1 MKTSNIKKTTWAAC
15 LAGTVALGSSVA
27 AEDIIKVRLMGSD
40 LAADIARGAVQ
51 SCREMGYQVAA
62 VVLDRA
68 GDTMASQRDTFARRH
83 TLEIAARKAGL
94 SIMSGVASVEMRDS
108 REDIRAEL
116 NHMDGIIVMEGGI
129 PIRAAGSLVGA
140 VGVSGAPGGDIDA
153 NCANAGIEAV
163 QDRIDFAD

>member
-1 MKTSNIKKTTWAAC
+1 MKKSIFAAC
-15 LAGTVALGSSVA
+15 LAAACAAAAPASS
-27 AEDIIKVRLMGSD
+27 EDIIKVRLMGSD

-51 SCREMGYQVAA
+51 SCREKGYQVGV

-94 SIMSGVASVEMRDS
+94 SVMSGVASGEMRDS
-108 REDIRAEL
+108 RGDIRSEL
-116 NHMDGIIVMEGGI
+116 NHMQGIIVMEGGI

-153 NCANAGIEAV
+153 DCANAGIASV
-163 QDRIDFAD
+163 QDRLDFAD

>member
-1 MKTSNIKKTTWAAC
+1 MKKTILATC
-15 LAGTVALGSSVA
+15 LAGAVTVSAVA
-27 AEDIIKVRLMGSD
+27 SAEDIIKVRLMGSD
-40 LAADIARGAVQ
+40 LAADIARAAVQ
-51 SCREMGYQVAA
+51 SCRDMGYQVAA

-94 SIMSGVASVEMRDS
+94 SIMSGVPSVEMRDS
-108 REDIRAEL
+108 RGDIRAEL

-163 QDRIDFAD
+163 QDRLDFAD

>member
-1 MKTSNIKKTTWAAC
+1 MKKTIFATC
-15 LAGTVALGSSVA
+15 LAGAFAFAPVAG

-40 LAADIARGAVQ
+40 LAADIARAAVH
-51 SCREMGYQVAA
+51 SCRDMGYQVAA

-94 SIMSGVASVEMRDS
+94 SIMSGVASGEMRDG
-108 REDIRAEL
+108 RDDIRAEL
-116 NHMDGIIVMEGGI
+116 NHMQGIIVMEGGI

-153 NCANAGIEAV
+153 NCANAGIAAV
-163 QDRIDFAD
+163 QDRLDFAD

>member
-1 MKTSNIKKTTWAAC
+1 MKRTALAAL
-15 LAGTVALGSSVA
+15 LAGGSILSGPAL

-40 LAADIARGAVQ
+40 LAADIARATVLD
-51 SCREMGYQVAA
+51 CREKGYQVGV

-94 SIMSGVASVEMRDS
+94 SIMSGIASGEMRS
-108 REDIRAEL
+108 GREDIRPEL
-116 NHMDGIIVMEGGI
+116 NHIQGIIVMEGGI

-153 NCANAGIEAV
+153 DCANAGIAAV
-163 QDRIDFAD
+163 QDRLDFAD

>member
-1 MKTSNIKKTTWAAC
+1 MKKTIAAAV
-15 LAGTVALGSSVA
+15 LAGTFIGAHAAS

-40 LAADIARGAVQ
+40 LAADIARAAVQ
-51 SCREMGYQVAA
+51 SCRDMGYQVAA

-94 SIMSGVASVEMRDS
+94 TIMSGVSSGEMRDS
-108 REDIRAEL
+108 RDDIRAEL
-116 NHMDGIIVMEGGI
+116 NHMTGIIVMEGAI

-140 VGVSGAPGGDIDA
+140 IGVSGAPGGDIDA
-153 NCANAGIEAV
+153 NCANAGIESV
-163 QDRIDFAD
+163 QDRLDFAD

>member
-1 MKTSNIKKTTWAAC
+1 MKKTILATC
-15 LAGTVALGSSVA
+15 LAGAVTVSAVA
-27 AEDIIKVRLMGSD
+27 SAEDIIKVRLMGSD
-40 LAADIARGAVQ
+40 LAADIARAAVQ
-51 SCREMGYQVAA
+51 SCRDMGYQVAA

-108 REDIRAEL
+108 RDDIRAEL

-163 QDRIDFAD
+163 QDRLDFAD